1 MRERDRGREFTS
13 TPLARHSAPDCDIYP
28 PSLTNPMLL
37 PPTRFDLASYLSP
50 SVGSLSTSSNP
61 IPGSLC
67 HSNHPSYP
75 FVPPLPSTRNSTPP
89 RTTLSLSSPPLR
101 FCLRSAMLGLRV
113 SGVALGGGWLP
124 LDDSRHHF
132 VHEKNSIYGVYNT
145 GGQERNRK
153 RRTFSLFPSCFF
165 FSFDASQG
173 RWDFQLEFFGALLSR
188 VDLTHARNRSSS
200 IEYLSIHRLARDERL
215 LDASQST
222 MGIGFL

>member
-1 MRERDRGREFTS
+1 MYIGRLSSRRVRFVRLNKGTKERERIYIYIYIYIERERERDRSREFTT

-37 PPTRFDLASYLSP
+37 PPTRFDLVA
-50 SVGSLSTSSNP
+50 SLSLSLPLPLPLTFFFCHSVCVEVPSLP
-61 IPGSLC
+61 RQTPSLGSLC

-113 SGVALGGGWLP
+113 AGVAPGDGWLP

-132 VHEKNSIYGVYNT
+132 AREKKNSVYFRA
-145 GGQERNRK
+145 GGRG
-153 RRTFSLFPSCFF
+153 S
-165 FSFDASQG
+165 
-173 RWDFQLEFFGALLSR
+173 
-188 VDLTHARNRSSS
+188 V
-200 IEYLSIHRLARDERL
+200 
-215 LDASQST
+215 
-222 MGIGFL
+222 